1 MSILM
6 ATNKTVFF
14 LIGILLIVLGGSMLA
29 PYALQIIFNEGSH
42 SFISAS
48 FVTIFIGVLF
58 ILANLEKE
66 FKLNLRQTFLFSSLA
81 WIMVAIFGS
90 LPFLLSTQDFTFSE
104 AFFESMSGITTTGA
118 TIISDLDNSPKS
130 ILFWRAIMQWL
141 GGIGIV
147 VMAITILPLL
157 KVGGMQLFK
166 MEGPDST
173 EKILPRTI
181 EVATIIIST
190 YIILTILCGFFYWCF
205 GMSIFD
211 SVSHA
216 MTTIATGGFSTH
228 NDSIGFF
235 KSSNIEIVASI
246 FIILGSIPF
255 ISYLRF
261 SQGNRKVFFQDVQIK
276 GLIYLLI
283 VSITVMFFYLIF
295 INYESNI
302 FDKIRISSFNVISI
316 LSGTGYVTDDFGLW
330 GKFSLIFFLLLMF
343 IGGCAGSTA
352 CGIKIFRLQMLLIFL
367 KNQIKKLISPN
378 TVIITK
384 YNNQK
389 ISDQYLNSVI
399 IFIFTFLFIFLIITM
414 LLSISGLDFITSISG
429 AASSISNVGPGLGD
443 IIGPNGNYK
452 DVPDISKWI
461 LSLGML
467 LGRLELFAVLVLL
480 FPSFWRG

>member
-1 MSILM
+1 M

-14 LIGILLIVLGGSMLA
+14 LIGILLIVLGASMLG
-29 PYALQIIFNEGSH
+29 PYALQVILHEGSH

-81 WIMVAIFGS
+81 WVMVALFGS
-90 LPFLLSTQDFTFSE
+90 LPFILSTQDFTFSE

-118 TIISDLDNSPKS
+118 TIISDLDSSPKS
-130 ILFWRAIMQWL
+130 ILLWRAIMQWL

-181 EVATIIIST
+181 EVAAIIIST
-190 YIILTILCGFFYWCF
+190 YIILTFLCGFFYWVF
-205 GMSIFD
+205 GMTIFD

-235 KSSNIEIVASI
+235 KNPNIEIVASI

-255 ISYLRF
+255 ISYLKF
-261 SQGNRKVFFQDVQIK
+261 AQGNRKVFFNDVQIK
-276 GLIYLLI
+276 GLIYLLVI
-283 VSITVMFFYLIF
+283 SITVMFFYLMF
-295 INYESNI
+295 ISYESSLL
-302 FDKIRISSFNVISI
+302 DKIRVSSFNVISI

-330 GKFSLIFFLLLMF
+330 GKFSLVFFLLLMF

-367 KNQIKKLISPN
+367 KNQIQKLISPN
-378 TVIITK
+378 SVIITK

-389 ISDQYLNSVI
+389 ISDSFINSVI
-399 IFIFTFLFIFLIITM
+399 IFIFTFLFIFLIIAM

-443 IIGPNGNYK
+443 IIGPNGNYQAI
-452 DVPDISKWI
+452 PDISKWI
-461 LSLGML
+461 LSIGML
-467 LGRLELFAVLVLL
+467 LGRLELFAVLVLF
-480 FPSFWRG
+480 FPSFWRN

>member
-1 MSILM
+1 M

-14 LIGILLIVLGGSMLA
+14 LIGILLIVLGAAMLA
-29 PYALQIIFNEGSH
+29 PYAIQVILKENSH
-42 SFISAS
+42 SFVSAS

-58 ILANLEKE
+58 TLANLEKE

-81 WIMVAIFGS
+81 WILVAAFGS

-130 ILFWRAIMQWL
+130 ILLWRAIMQWL

-181 EVATIIIST
+181 EVAAIIIST
-190 YIILTILCGFFYWCF
+190 YIILTLLCGFFYWIF
-205 GMSIFD
+205 GMTIFD

-255 ISYLRF
+255 ISYLKF
-261 SQGNRKVFFQDVQIK
+261 AQGNRKIFFQDVQIK

-283 VSITVMFFYLIF
+283 VSIVVMFFYLIF
-295 INYESNI
+295 INYESNL
-302 FDKIRISSFNVISI
+302 FDKVRISSFNVISI

-367 KNQIKKLISPN
+367 KNQIKKLLSPN
-378 TVIITK
+378 SVIITK

-389 ISDQYLNSVI
+389 ISDDFINSII
-399 IFIFTFLFIFLIITM
+399 IFIFTFLFIFLIIAM

-429 AASSISNVGPGLGD
+429 AASAISNVGPGLGD
-443 IIGPNGNYK
+443 VIGPNGNYK
-452 DVPDISKWI
+452 SIPELSKWI
-461 LSLGML
+461 LAVGML
-467 LGRLELFAVLVLL
+467 LGRLELFAVLVLF
-480 FPSFWRG
+480 FPSFWRN

>member
-1 MSILM
+1 MS
-6 ATNKTVFF
+6 TNKTVFF
-14 LIGILLIVLGGSMLA
+14 LIGILLIVLGVAMTA
-29 PYALQIIFNEGSH
+29 PYALQIIFQEESH

-48 FVTIFIGVLF
+48 FITVFIGILFVLS
-58 ILANLEKE
+58 NLERE
-66 FKLNLRQTFLFSSLA
+66 YKLNLRQTFLFSSLA

-90 LPFLLSTQDFTFSE
+90 LPFLLSNQNFSFSE

-118 TIISDLDNSPKS
+118 TIIADLDNSPKS
-130 ILFWRAIMQWL
+130 ILLWRAIMQWL

-181 EVATIIIST
+181 EVAAIIILT
-190 YIILTILCGFFYWCF
+190 YIILTILCGFFYWIF
-205 GMSIFD
+205 GMTIFD

-235 KSSNIEIVASI
+235 KNSNIEIVASI

-255 ISYLRF
+255 ISYLKFIR
-261 SQGNRKVFFQDVQIK
+261 GNRKVFFEDVQIK
-276 GLIYLLI
+276 GLIYLLLF
-283 VSITVMFFYLIF
+283 SILIMFIYLFF
-295 INYESNI
+295 INYESNF
-302 FDKIRISSFNVISI
+302 FDKVRISSFNVISI

-343 IGGCAGSTA
+343 VGGCAGSTA

-367 KNQIKKLISPN
+367 KNQVKKLISPN
-378 TVIITK
+378 SVIVTK

-389 ISDQYLNSVI
+389 ISDEFINSVL
-399 IFIFTFLFIFLIITM
+399 IFIFTFLFIFLIISM

-429 AASSISNVGPGLGD
+429 AASAISNVGPGLGD
-443 IIGPNGNYK
+443 MIGPNGNYK
-452 DVPDISKWI
+452 DIPNISKWV
-461 LSLGML
+461 LSFGML
-467 LGRLELFAVLVLL
+467 LGRLELFAVLVLF
-480 FPSFWRG
+480 FPSFWRN

>member
-1 MSILM
+1 M

-14 LIGILLIVLGGSMLA
+14 LIGILLTVLGASMLA
-29 PYALQIIFNEGSH
+29 PYSLQLIFKEGGH

-48 FVTIFIGVLF
+48 FITIFIGVLF

-81 WIMVAIFGS
+81 WVMVAAFGS
-90 LPFLLSTQDFTFSE
+90 LPFLLSDQNFSFSE

-130 ILFWRAIMQWL
+130 ILLWRAIMQWL

-190 YIILTILCGFFYWCF
+190 YIILTLLCSFFYWIF

-235 KSSNIEIVASI
+235 KSSNIEIIASI

-255 ISYLRF
+255 ISYLKF
-261 SQGNRKVFFQDVQIK
+261 IQGNRKIFFRDVQIK
-276 GLIYLLI
+276 GLIYLLTISI
-283 VSITVMFFYLIF
+283 VIMFLYLLL
-295 INYESNI
+295 INYEGSL

-367 KNQIKKLISPN
+367 KNQIKKIISPN
-378 TVIITK
+378 SVIISK

-389 ISDQYLNSVI
+389 ISDSFLNSVI
-399 IFIFTFLFIFLIITM
+399 IFIFTFLFIFLLIAM

-443 IIGPNGNYK
+443 LIGPNGNYK
-452 DVPDISKWI
+452 DLPDLSKWI
-461 LSLGML
+461 LSIGML
-467 LGRLELFAVLVLL
+467 LGRLELFAVLVLF
-480 FPSFWRG
+480 FPSFWRN

>member
-1 MSILM
+1 M
-6 ATNKTVFF
+6 AANKTVFF
-14 LIGILLIVLGGSMLA
+14 LIGILLIVLGISMLA
-29 PYALQIIFNEGSH
+29 PYILQIVLDEGSH

-48 FVTIFIGVLF
+48 FVTIFIGILF

-81 WIMVAIFGS
+81 WVMVATFGS
-90 LPFLLSTQDFTFSE
+90 LPFLLSAQNFNFSD

-130 ILFWRAIMQWL
+130 ILLWRAIMQWL

-173 EKILPRTI
+173 EKILPRTV
-181 EVATIIIST
+181 EVAAIIIST
-190 YIILTILCGFFYWCF
+190 YIVLTFFCGFFYWLF
-205 GMSIFD
+205 GMTIFD
-211 SVSHA
+211 SVCHA

-235 KSSNIEIVASI
+235 KNSNIEIVASI

-255 ISYLRF
+255 ISYLKF
-261 SQGNRKVFFQDVQIK
+261 TQGNRKVFFQDVQIK
-276 GLIYLLI
+276 GLIYLLS
-283 VSITVMFFYLIF
+283 VSIIVMFIYLLF
-295 INYESNI
+295 INYETGI
-302 FDKIRISSFNVISI
+302 LDKIRISSFNVISI

-378 TVIITK
+378 SVIITK

-389 ISDQYLNSVI
+389 ISDNFINSVI
-399 IFIFTFLFIFLIITM
+399 IFIFTFLFIFLIIAM
-414 LLSISGLDFITSISG
+414 LLSITGLDFITSISG
-429 AASSISNVGPGLGD
+429 AASSISNVGPGLGV

-452 DVPDISKWI
+452 NIPDISKWI
-461 LSLGML
+461 LSAGML
-467 LGRLELFAVLVLL
+467 LGRLELFAVLVLF
-480 FPSFWRG
+480 FPSFWRN

>member
-1 MSILM
+1 M

-14 LIGILLIVLGGSMLA
+14 LIGILLIVLGASMLA
-29 PYALQIIFNEGSH
+29 PYALQVTQEEGGH
-42 SFISAS
+42 SFLSAS

-58 ILANLEKE
+58 LLANLERE

-81 WIMVAIFGS
+81 WFMVAVFGS
-90 LPFLLSTQDFTFSE
+90 LPFLLSAEEFTFSE

-118 TIISDLDNSPKS
+118 TIISDLDGSPKS
-130 ILFWRAIMQWL
+130 ILLWRAIMQWL

-166 MEGPDST
+166 MEGRDST
-173 EKILPRTI
+173 EKILPRTV
-181 EVATIIIST
+181 EVAVIIIST
-190 YIILTILCGFFYWCF
+190 YLMLTFLCSLFYWIF
-205 GMSIFD
+205 GMSVFD
-211 SVSHA
+211 SISHA

-228 NDSIGFF
+228 NDSIGYFNN
-235 KSSNIEIVASI
+235 SNIEIIASI

-255 ISYLRF
+255 ITYLKF
-261 SQGNRKVFFQDVQIK
+261 SQGNRKIFFQDVQIK
-276 GLIYLLI
+276 GLIYLLVISI
-283 VSITVMFFYLIF
+283 VIMFFYLIF
-295 INYESNI
+295 IDYESSLL
-302 FDKIRISSFNVISI
+302 DKIRIASFNVVSI

-352 CGIKIFRLQMLLIFL
+352 CGIKIFRLQMLLLFL
-367 KNQIKKLISPN
+367 KNQIKKLLSPN
-378 TVIITK
+378 SVIITK

-389 ISDQYLNSVI
+389 ISENFINSVI
-399 IFIFTFLFIFLIITM
+399 IFIFTFLFIFLIIAM

-452 DVPDISKWI
+452 DIPDISKWI
-461 LSLGML
+461 LAFGML
-467 LGRLELFAVLVLL
+467 LGRLELFAVLVLF
-480 FPSFWRG
+480 FPSFWRN

>member
-1 MSILM
+1 M

-14 LIGILLIVLGGSMLA
+14 LIGILLTVLGASMLA
-29 PYALQIIFNEGSH
+29 PYTLQIIFNENSH

-48 FVTIFIGVLF
+48 FITIFIGVLF

-81 WIMVAIFGS
+81 WVMVAIFGS
-90 LPFLLSTQDFTFSE
+90 LPFLLSSQTFSISE

-118 TIISDLDNSPKS
+118 TVIDDLDNSPKS
-130 ILFWRAIMQWL
+130 ILLWRAIMQWL

-166 MEGPDST
+166 MEGPNST

-190 YIILTILCGFFYWCF
+190 YVILTFVCSFFYWFF
-205 GMSIFD
+205 GMSVFD

-228 NDSIGFF
+228 NESIGFF
-235 KSSNIEIVASI
+235 ESSNIEIVASI
-246 FIILGSIPF
+246 FIILGSVPF
-255 ISYLRF
+255 ISYLKFVR
-261 SQGNRKVFFQDVQIK
+261 GNKKIFFQDVQIR
-276 GLIYLLI
+276 GLIYLLA
-283 VSITVMFFYLIF
+283 VSAIIMFLYLLAIS
-295 INYESNI
+295 YESSLLE
-302 FDKIRISSFNVISI
+302 KVRISSFNVISI

-367 KNQIKKLISPN
+367 KNQIKKLFSPN

-389 ISDQYLNSVI
+389 ISDDFINSVI
-399 IFIFTFLFIFLIITM
+399 IFIFSFLFIFLIIAM

-452 DVPDISKWI
+452 DLPDVSKWI
-461 LSLGML
+461 LAAGML
-467 LGRLELFAVLVLL
+467 LGRLELFAVLVLF
-480 FPSFWRG
+480 FPSFWRN

>member
-1 MSILM
+1 
-6 ATNKTVFF
+6 
-14 LIGILLIVLGGSMLA
+14 
-29 PYALQIIFNEGSH
+29 
-42 SFISAS
+42 
-48 FVTIFIGVLF
+48 
-58 ILANLEKE
+58 
-66 FKLNLRQTFLFSSLA
+66 
-81 WIMVAIFGS
+81 MVATFGS
-90 LPFLLSTQDFTFSE
+90 IPFLLSTQDFTFSE

-130 ILFWRAIMQWL
+130 ILLWRAIMQWL

-190 YIILTILCGFFYWCF
+190 YIVLTLMCGFFYWIF
-205 GMSIFD
+205 GMTIFD

-255 ISYLRF
+255 ISYLKF
-261 SQGNRKVFFQDVQIK
+261 TQGNRKNFFKDVQIK
-276 GLIYLLI
+276 GLIYLLVI
-283 VSITVMFFYLIF
+283 SVIIMFFYLLI
-295 INYESNI
+295 INYESSL
-302 FDKIRISSFNVISI
+302 FDKVRISSFNVISI

-378 TVIITK
+378 SVIITK

-389 ISDQYLNSVI
+389 ISDDFINSVI
-399 IFIFTFLFIFLIITM
+399 IFIFTFLFIFLIIAM

-443 IIGPNGNYK
+443 VIGPNGNYK
-452 DVPDISKWI
+452 AIPDISKWI
-461 LSLGML
+461 LSAGML
-467 LGRLELFAVLVLL
+467 LGDWNFLQF
-480 FPSFWRG
+480 

>member
-1 MSILM
+1 MS
-6 ATNKTVFF
+6 TNKTVFF
-14 LIGILLIVLGGSMLA
+14 LIGILLIVLGVAMTA
-29 PYALQIIFNEGSH
+29 PYALQIIFQEESH

-48 FVTIFIGVLF
+48 FITVFIGILFVLS
-58 ILANLEKE
+58 NLERE
-66 FKLNLRQTFLFSSLA
+66 YKLNLRQTFLFSSLA

-90 LPFLLSTQDFTFSE
+90 LPFLLSNQNFSFSE

-118 TIISDLDNSPKS
+118 TIIADLDNSPKS
-130 ILFWRAIMQWL
+130 ILLWRAIMQWL

-181 EVATIIIST
+181 EVAAI
-190 YIILTILCGFFYWCF
+190 IILTYVILTLLCGFFYWIF
-205 GMSIFD
+205 GMTIFD

-235 KSSNIEIVASI
+235 KNSNIEIVASI

-255 ISYLRF
+255 ISYLKFIR
-261 SQGNRKVFFQDVQIK
+261 GNRKVFFEDVQIK
-276 GLIYLLI
+276 GLIYLLLF
-283 VSITVMFFYLIF
+283 SILIMFIYLFF
-295 INYESNI
+295 INYESNF
-302 FDKIRISSFNVISI
+302 FDKVRISSFNVISI

-343 IGGCAGSTA
+343 VGGCAGSTA

-367 KNQIKKLISPN
+367 KNQVKKLISPN
-378 TVIITK
+378 SVIVTK

-389 ISDQYLNSVI
+389 ISDEFINSVL
-399 IFIFTFLFIFLIITM
+399 IFIFTFLFIFLIISM

-429 AASSISNVGPGLGD
+429 AASAISNVGPGLGD
-443 IIGPNGNYK
+443 MIGPNGNYK
-452 DVPDISKWI
+452 DIPNISKWV
-461 LSLGML
+461 LSFGML
-467 LGRLELFAVLVLL
+467 LGRLELFAVLVLF
-480 FPSFWRG
+480 FPSFWRN